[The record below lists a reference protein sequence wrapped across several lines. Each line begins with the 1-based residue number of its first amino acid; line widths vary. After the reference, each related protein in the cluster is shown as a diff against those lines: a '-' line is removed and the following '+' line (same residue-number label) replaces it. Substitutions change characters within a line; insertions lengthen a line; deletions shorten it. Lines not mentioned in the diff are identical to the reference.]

1 MHTTLRPD
9 TTWAVTQAITHTYVY
24 IYIKRARALGGGPEG
39 RRGALTQFFV
49 AVIAADLV
57 WRLRP
62 VHHCA
67 TSECGETPAAAQ
79 LLPAAHSP
87 WDCLYSKHYSE
98 QTEHRVLLLLVVC
111 LFIALLATASRV
123 TI

>member
-79 LLPAAHSP
+79 LLPGGAQPVGLPVPQSTIP
-87 WDCLYSKHYSE
+87 NKRNTGYYYS
-98 QTEHRVLLLLVVC
+98 
-111 LFIALLATASRV
+111 
-123 TI
+123 